1 MYTGRSAENVTWIVC
16 AYTHHES
23 GYELDPKAVEK
34 GNITILN
41 GIPILTVRE
50 IKDIFVKNEQE
61 NKHEVSSHSHGY
73 IMILYAVKE
82 SCTSINVY
90 VVKHKYL
97 EIKIT
102 KRWQ

>member
-1 MYTGRSAENVTWIVC
+1 MYTGRSAENMTWIVC
-16 AYTHHES
+16 AYTHHQS

-50 IKDIFVKNEQE
+50 ITDIFVKNEQE

-73 IMILYAVKE
+73 IMIFYAVKE
-82 SCTSINVY
+82 IYTS
-90 VVKHKYL
+90 
-97 EIKIT
+97 
-102 KRWQ
+102 

>member
-41 GIPILTVRE
+41 GIPILTLG
-50 IKDIFVKNEQE
+50 K
-61 NKHEVSSHSHGY
+61 
-73 IMILYAVKE
+73 
-82 SCTSINVY
+82 
-90 VVKHKYL
+90 
-97 EIKIT
+97 
-102 KRWQ
+102 